1 MTHDVKKFFGL
12 LLRRNGYVLGVQAL
26 RRQSRELRREID
38 FLDRFSNRLPSR
50 ACAATRSYLTMIE
63 HGAELALA
71 QVQQLKTEIA
81 NREAER
87 QVARLAVKLGVT
99 R

>member
-1 MTHDVKKFFGL
+1 MTEDKKRL
-12 LLRRNGYVLGVQAL
+12 ASLARGVQSL
-26 RRQSRELRREID
+26 RRQSRDLRREID

-63 HGAELALA
+63 HGADLALA
-71 QVQQLKTEIA
+71 QVQQLKAEIA
-81 NREAER
+81 NREAESR
-87 QVARLAVKLGVT
+87 VERLAAKLGVP